1 MFAGEKTVR
10 TKKIVCW
17 TGFNTDLLGLV
28 STFTD
33 VYFHTVLFPAVQM
46 ADGGNWTMLTNI
58 SGTRQ

>member
-10 TKKIVCW
+10 TQRIVCW
-17 TGFNTDLLGLV
+17 TEIRTDLDGSV
-28 STFTD
+28 STLID

-58 SGTRQ
+58 SGTR